1 MAVEENKVTLVG
13 VNSASVMFSNDAN
26 AEKQYKVKANVNVS
40 DGTNI
45 NSFDSGVVKSLES
58 EKWNSPEALE
68 IPKEEFISLI
78 ATNLVDE

>member
-26 AEKQYKVKANVNVS
+26 NEKQYKVKANVNVS

-45 NSFDSGVVKSLES
+45 NSFDGGEVKSLES
-58 EKWNSPEALE
+58 ENMLATFYFNQGGG
-68 IPKEEFISLI
+68 INIGIKE
-78 ATNLVDE
+78 